1 MANLRVWQHSQT
13 ANGTVARQVKMAN
26 RISHSLRQLGSELA
40 EEIVTGNIEG
50 TKRAIAEALKEQPKC
65 YSCSRPL
72 KDAQPWAVMVVLE
85 LAGQLG
91 AGKVAAVL
99 GDLLDSVG
107 VSNETE
113 LAHMVEKGKAMQQIE
128 ESVATDLDLALSNA
142 VDVAKSILIL
152 QPEKRSSVIAEL
164 GGVMPETNGGM
175 HP

>member
-1 MANLRVWQHSQT
+1 
-13 ANGTVARQVKMAN
+13 
-26 RISHSLRQLGSELA
+26 
-40 EEIVTGNIEG
+40 
-50 TKRAIAEALKEQPKC
+50 
-65 YSCSRPL
+65 
-72 KDAQPWAVMVVLE
+72 MVVLE